1 MTSDDCG
8 IKYGV
13 TLANGD
19 SAVVESLWA
28 EFGDGHRVEI
38 SQNGRK
44 TSVRLVGKNTDMVLD
59 ASGGHCQFERGI
71 NLLRLYM
78 AKS

>member
-1 MTSDDCG
+1 
-8 IKYGV
+8 
-13 TLANGD
+13 
-19 SAVVESLWA
+19 
-28 EFGDGHRVEI
+28 VEI

-71 NLLRLYM
+71 NLLRLYL